1 MDLALDTSTN
11 SLSITI
17 GNDKKYLT
25 YKSKRIKRGNLH
37 LIRGFKLLLK
47 ELKISLKDIKNFYF
61 TIGPGSFTGIR
72 TGLAFLYGLKE
83 GRDVKI
89 YPISTL
95 EALSLSKEGTST
107 VVLPQS
113 MGFWYFGI
121 FNVKDKIKTIRKIEV
136 IKSEEI
142 EKKRKG
148 EILTL
153 KGVKIN
159 FKYVIKVDKPLS
171 ELIFFKRKILKEKKF
186 PIAPLYLK
194 IPYGN

>member
-1 MDLALDTSTN
+1 MDFALDLSTN

-17 GNDKKYLT
+17 GDDNKYLT
-25 YKSKRIKRGNLH
+25 YKSKKIRRGNLY
-37 LIRGFKLLLK
+37 LIKGLKLLLR
-47 ELKISLKDIKNFYF
+47 EFKIYLKDIQNFYL

-95 EALSLSKEGTST
+95 EALALSKEGTST
-107 VVLPQS
+107 VILPQS

-121 FNVKDKIKTIRKIEV
+121 FNVSDKIKTIRKIEIV
-136 IKSEEI
+136 KSEEI

-159 FKYVIKVDKPLS
+159 FKYVIEVDKPLS
-171 ELIFFKRKILKEKKF
+171 EMIFLKRKIIKEKKF
-186 PIAPLYLK
+186 PIVPLYLK